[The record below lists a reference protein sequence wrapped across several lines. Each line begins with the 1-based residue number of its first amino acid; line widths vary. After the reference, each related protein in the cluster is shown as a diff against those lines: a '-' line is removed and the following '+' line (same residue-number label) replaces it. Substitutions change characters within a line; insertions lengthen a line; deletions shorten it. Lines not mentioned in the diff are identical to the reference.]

1 MLHSEA
7 INELA
12 AALAAAQGEVKPA
25 ALDGKNPHFGSKYA
39 TLAALWTVVRAAFPK
54 HGLSIVQGASDTG
67 AIDTTI
73 LHTSGQWVTLA
84 GLPMKATKDDPQ
96 GIGSLL
102 TYARRYGLAAAAGL
116 VADDDDDAN
125 AATGKPAPAK
135 AAEKTTEKPA
145 AKPGSDEVIEM
156 EVTPEPV
163 AGNLNDENFELEL
176 PVAPAIMV
184 GDEIVVEGSNI
195 SQDKV
200 ETVICRCLGIDAPE
214 PEKKGILRRLFGR

>member
-1 MLHSEA
+1 MMPRL
-7 INELA
+7 
-12 AALAAAQGEVKPA
+12 GE
-25 ALDGKNPHFGSKYA
+25 KYE
-39 TLAALWTVVRAAFPK
+39 
-54 HGLSIVQGASDTG
+54 D
-67 AIDTTI
+67 
-73 LHTSGQWVTLA
+73 
-84 GLPMKATKDDPQ
+84 
-96 GIGSLL
+96 
-102 TYARRYGLAAAAGL
+102 
-116 VADDDDDAN
+116 
-125 AATGKPAPAK
+125 
-135 AAEKTTEKPA
+135 
-145 AKPGSDEVIEM
+145 IEM